1 MQDPRNESPLRRA
14 SPRLSRGRLFGFGL
28 IGVGALLAT
37 FAVAYLVY
45 AQVARG
51 SLGELEATVPEQ
63 VRGAWLQPPSP
74 AALSTPPAAGRGTAS
89 PNPAGANTPVAPSPE
104 PGVAGRY
111 IEVRSLYPA
120 SQTNPKYWDAPLWAG
135 SSPYGGPGLPEGFD
149 FTTNF
154 DAARGLGALSEA
166 RSITISAIGL
176 ESEIRELVVLDLGK
190 SRAYETPA
198 HVVGH
203 IPGTAN
209 PGENGNGWFF
219 GHLESPFVGEGNVF
233 YRLPE
238 IPNLIKEDPVDVI
251 VASDSGAF
259 LYRVTSTRVVHQ
271 DDMSLYKAPVG
282 TITLV
287 ACVPSRVYD
296 HRLLVTAELIA
307 ERR

>member
-1 MQDPRNESPLRRA
+1 MTQEPRKEPAQHRA
-14 SPRLSRGRLFGFGL
+14 SPRLSRGRLFGYGL

-45 AQVARG
+45 TQVAIG
-51 SLGELEATVPEQ
+51 GLDELEATVPEQ

-74 AALSTPPAAGRGTAS
+74 A
-89 PNPAGANTPVAPSPE
+89 NTPVATVRGPATPTPPGRSVEVTPTQE

-135 SSPYGGPGLPEGFD
+135 SSPYGGPGLPEGFE

-166 RSITISAIGL
+166 RNISIPAIGL
-176 ESEIRELVVLDLGK
+176 ESEIRELVILDLGK

-233 YRLPE
+233 YRLPD
-238 IPNLIKEDPVDVI
+238 IPGLIKEDPVDVI
-251 VASDSGAF
+251 VASDTGAF
-259 LYRVTSTRVVHQ
+259 LYRVTSTRVVHE
-271 DDMSLYKAPVG
+271 DDMSLYKSPVG